1 MGCIDGVV
9 CVSGIPWAVLWATP
23 LLFIGIIPALG
34 YRLYKDRTII
44 LDGGEEFSMTTWRQ
58 WRQWTL
64 RRMYRQFKSD
74 FLVGKISSHTFLI
87 KSLIAFGL
95 VAALVISMR
104 RFSSPSSPPG
114 LDQQILVAATAF
126 YATMIYFDGR
136 FQFAA
141 LRHRDRGVKIISSS
155 VDMDMIQ
162 VSMKLYNDGELTAE
176 SIQAQMT
183 VIDPVRDR
191 STWSH
196 NAEMSGLGDSE
207 ENATDPLKSGYS
219 REIAFSFIPGQSEIE
234 RIRMEDE
241 YGADP
246 WAEIKITSPE
256 QMTATWIY
264 VPLRNEETINMDQ
277 VADTAKLMAQTVQKE
292 RKRVLGEDSPSIS
305 ISKEDSDDD
314 DEDEDPYIPPSEIY

>member
-1 MGCIDGVV
+1 MDCIDDIV
-9 CVSGIPWAVLWATP
+9 CVSGISLTVPRAIL
-23 LLFIGIIPALG
+23 LLFIGVILSFA
-34 YRLYKDRTII
+34 YRLYQDRTII
-44 LDGGEEFSMTTWRQ
+44 MEGGEEFSVTTWWQ
-58 WRQWTL
+58 WRQWSL

-74 FLVGKISSHTFLI
+74 LLIGRVSSHTFLI

-104 RFSSPSSPPG
+104 RVSSPSSPPG

-141 LRHRDRGVKIISSS
+141 LRHRDRGVTISSSS
-155 VDMDMIQ
+155 VDMDMLQ
-162 VSMKLYNDGELTAE
+162 VSMELYNDGALTAE
-176 SIQAQMT
+176 SIEAKMT
-183 VIDPVRDR
+183 VVDPVRER

-196 NAEMSGLGDSE
+196 NAEISGLNESE

-219 REIAFSFIPGQSEIE
+219 REIAFSFIPSQSEIE

-241 YGADP
+241 YGVDP

-264 VPLRNEETINMDQ
+264 VPLRNEETIDMNQ
-277 VADTAKLMAQTVQKE
+277 VANAAKLMAQTVQKE
-292 RKRVLGEDSPSIS
+292 RKRVLGEDSQDIS
-305 ISKEDSDDD
+305 DSMGGSDNDD
-314 DEDEDPYIPPSEIY
+314 DEDSYIPPSEIF

>member
-9 CVSGIPWAVLWATP
+9 CVSVIPSVVLWAIP
-23 LLFIGIIPALG
+23 FLFIGVILALG
-34 YRLYKDRTII
+34 YRLYRDRTII
-44 LDGGEEFSMTTWRQ
+44 LDGVEEFSMATWWH

-64 RRMYRQFKSD
+64 RRMYRQFKSNL
-74 FLVGKISSHTFLI
+74 LVGKISSHTFFI

-104 RFSSPSSPPG
+104 RYSSPSSSAG

-141 LRHRDRGVKIISSS
+141 LRHRDCGVTISSSS
-155 VDMDMIQ
+155 VDMDMLQ
-162 VSMKLYNDGELTAE
+162 VSMELYNAGALTAE

-183 VIDPVRDR
+183 VVDPVRDR

-196 NAEMSGLGDSE
+196 NAEMNDLGQSE
-207 ENATDPLKSGYS
+207 ENATDSLKSGYS
-219 REIAFSFIPGQSEIE
+219 REIAFSFIPSQSEIE

-241 YGADP
+241 YGVDP
-246 WAEIKITSPE
+246 WAKIKITSPE

-264 VPLRNEETINMDQ
+264 VPLRNEETIEMDQ
-277 VADTAKLMAQTVQKE
+277 VANAAKLMAQTVQKE
-292 RKRVLGEDSPSIS
+292 RKRVLGGDSPDISSSMEDSNKS
-305 ISKEDSDDD
+305 
-314 DEDEDPYIPPSEIY
+314 DEDEDL

>member
-1 MGCIDGVV
+1 MGCIDGLV
-9 CVSGIPWAVLWATP
+9 CVSVSPSAVLWATP
-23 LLFIGIIPALG
+23 LLFIGVILALG
-34 YRLYKDRTII
+34 YRLYQDRLII
-44 LDGGEEFSMTTWRQ
+44 LEDGKEFSVTTWWQ
-58 WRQWTL
+58 WRQWTV

-104 RFSSPSSPPG
+104 RFSSPSSPAG

-141 LRHRDRGVKIISSS
+141 LRHQDRSVTISSSS
-155 VDMDMIQ
+155 VDMDMLQ
-162 VSMKLYNDGELTAE
+162 VSMELYNDGALTAE
-176 SIQAQMT
+176 SIEAQMT
-183 VIDPVRDR
+183 VVDQVRDR

-196 NAEMSGLGDSE
+196 NAEMGGLGESE
-207 ENATDPLKSGYS
+207 ENATDSLKSGYS
-219 REIAFSFIPGQSEIE
+219 REIAFSFIPSQSEIE

-241 YGADP
+241 YGVDP

-264 VPLRNEETINMDQ
+264 VPLRNEKAIDMDQ
-277 VADTAKLMAQTVQKE
+277 VANVAKLMAQTVQKE
-292 RKRVLGEDSPSIS
+292 RKRVLGED
-305 ISKEDSDDD
+305 
-314 DEDEDPYIPPSEIY
+314 